1 MGRSRYK
8 IYKIDEPHYLT
19 VTVMNWTPIFTRPD
33 TSKIIIDSFKYLQNN
48 HNLKLYGYVIL
59 ENHLHWIAQSDNLP
73 KDINRFKS
81 FTARMLINYFRE
93 HNVKMILDKL
103 AFYKKAHRQNLSIMG
118 RRLSPTINSRS

>member
-59 ENHLHWIAQSDNLP
+59 ENHLHWIAQFDNLP
-73 KDINRFKS
+73 KDISRFKS
-81 FTARMLINYFRE
+81 FNL
-93 HNVKMILDKL
+93 
-103 AFYKKAHRQNLSIMG
+103 FYMFIIKFD
-118 RRLSPTINSRS
+118 SPK